1 MTDIK
6 IRLAQVDHLDP
17 PSDLWEASTTRVPG
31 PDRPL
36 PSGVQSGWRK
46 AAVIAVAFT
55 VFGAAVLFAW
65 SVLDVEPAPPTPPPV
80 PASDPFASLPGG
92 WTELPAPPEIRCCSV
107 DAWTGTEL
115 LIWGG
120 EVGFGDESL
129 DTGWRYDA
137 KAGEWRPMPPS
148 PLGARSQA
156 AGVWTG
162 SELLVWG
169 GADFRTDYPY
179 DAYDDGAAFDPATD
193 RWRVLPPA
201 PLDGRQPLAVWTG
214 EEMIVWGATGRS
226 QRRVDGAAYDPQANA
241 WRPIADAPIELTD
254 ATASW
259 TGEEMIVFGAA
270 LHGGNE
276 AESRTAI
283 GAAYDPAN
291 DSWRQIADSE
301 LDTNANT
308 SVWSDGRLL
317 AFDYTSGSATYDP
330 DADRWTSTGRVP
342 IDACEDYP
350 LSVVAGAA
358 YGRLCGSLVRFD
370 PERNEWRRIDPPQK
384 DFFPDEMFG
393 AGSTL
398 LVEGVVGRF
407 GEGDDVRLF
416 AYRDRSAASPA
427 APSPA
432 PATRSNGMIAF
443 SSGPSANILVV
454 EQDGSSVRRLVNR
467 HAEDQQG
474 GVQFAWSPDGS
485 KLAFT
490 DYRPD
495 GTRGL
500 FVMDSDGGDPVDV
513 SPGLELADGLSWSP
527 DGAMLAFGGC
537 CDAGYQVYAVDAD
550 GTGLRQVS
558 KVDDD
563 GVSGAFMPAWS
574 PDGASLAWVLTD
586 YDEATDAE
594 TSKIVTSDLGG
605 GDVVEIV
612 RSTDTLESPT
622 YSPDGSRLAFFSKG
636 GRAYPDLYVVR
647 IDGDAGL
654 EPTRLT
660 DASIRLTSGPRWQPD
675 SSSVVFAG
683 QDSDD
688 NYGLYRVDVAG
699 SDVSILL
706 QDAYIGSPTW
716 SPDGAAIAFVRDD
729 AGSGLYA
736 ISVMRPDGTGVRDL
750 TGELDEAGS
759 VDWQGL
765 P

>member
-1 MTDIK
+1 M
-6 IRLAQVDHLDP
+6 
-17 PSDLWEASTTRVPG
+17 
-31 PDRPL
+31 
-36 PSGVQSGWRK
+36 
-46 AAVIAVAFT
+46 
-55 VFGAAVLFAW
+55 
-65 SVLDVEPAPPTPPPV
+65 
-80 PASDPFASLPGG
+80 
-92 WTELPAPPEIRCCSV
+92 
-107 DAWTGTEL
+107 
-115 LIWGG
+115 WGG
-120 EVGFGDESL
+120 HVGQTDESL
-129 DTGWRYDA
+129 DTGWRFNA
-137 KAGEWRPMPPS
+137 KTGEWLPMPAA

-156 AGVWTG
+156 ASVWTG

-169 GADFRTDYPY
+169 GADYRTDYPY
-179 DAYDDGAAFDPATD
+179 DGYADGAVFDPATD
-193 RWRVLPPA
+193 RWRMLPPA
-201 PLDGRQPLAVWTG
+201 PIDGRQPLAVWTG
-214 EEMIVWGATGRS
+214 EEMIVWGSTDRE
-226 QRRVDGAAYDPQANA
+226 QRRVDGAAYDPEADT

-259 TGEEMIVFGAA
+259 SGEEMIVFGAA
-270 LHGGNE
+270 LHGGNR

-283 GAAYDPAN
+283 GAAYDPST
-291 DSWRQIADSE
+291 DTWRQIADSE
-301 LDTNANT
+301 LATNANT
-308 SVWSDGRLL
+308 SVWWNGKLL
-317 AFDYTSGSATYDP
+317 AFDYGLDSATYDP
-330 DADRWTSTGRVP
+330 ATDRWNPTGRVP
-342 IDACEDYP
+342 TDECEDVP
-350 LSVVAGAA
+350 SSVVAGTA
-358 YGRLCGSLVRFD
+358 YGRLCGDLVRFD
-370 PERNEWRRIDPPQK
+370 PQRSEWRSIDAPEK
-384 DFFPDEMFG
+384 DFFPFEMFG

-416 AYRDRSAASPA
+416 AFRDRSAASPA

-432 PATRSNGMIAF
+432 LATRSNGMIAF
-443 SSGPSANILVV
+443 ASGPSASIFVV

-467 HAEDQQG
+467 DAEGQEG

-500 FVMDSDGGDPVDV
+500 FVMDSGSGDPVDV
-513 SPGLELADGLSWSP
+513 SPGLELADELSWSP

-537 CDAGYQVYAVDAD
+537 CDAGYQVYAVGAD
-550 GTGLRQVS
+550 GAGLRQVS
-558 KVDDD
+558 NVDDD

-574 PDGASLAWVLTD
+574 PDGSSLAWILID

-594 TSKIVTSDLGG
+594 TSKLVTSDLDG

-612 RSTDTLESPT
+612 RTTDELESPA
-622 YSPDGSRLAFFSKG
+622 YSPDGSTLAFFSVG

-647 IDGDAGL
+647 IDGGAGL
-654 EPTRLT
+654 APTRLT
-660 DASIRLTSGPRWQPD
+660 DASIRLTSEPRWQPD

-683 QDSDD
+683 QDSED
-688 NYGLYRVDVAG
+688 NYGLYRVDVVG

-716 SPDGAAIAFVRDD
+716 SPDGSMIAFVRDD